1 MMKLRYWIGVASQD
15 HVQTGVREGFCQL
28 CHGKGNPLKRLR
40 PNDWIV
46 YYSPRTAMTNG
57 ELLQAFTAIGQVLD
71 GEPYSWDMDNGFIP
85 YRRDVQFFP
94 AQETPIRLLI
104 NQLSFIKNKQSW
116 GYVFRFGLLE
126 IPESDFQA
134 IATAMNVTI
143 PATL

>member
-1 MMKLRYWIGVASQD
+1 
-15 HVQTGVREGFCQL
+15 
-28 CHGKGNPLKRLR
+28 
-40 PNDWIV
+40 
-46 YYSPRTAMTNG
+46 MTNG